1 MPTTAP
7 PSFVDDHCGRER
19 RALRTALADG
29 DIDPAVANAFAAEPR
44 DCYTGAYTIPRRTT
58 PLRRDPEN
66 NPAQWLRDLYSPDTA
81 LELIHGR
88 GPTAPV
94 AAPSLTTM
102 ATVLTLA
109 GIHPG
114 HAVLEIGTGSGYTAA
129 LIRHLTATGPVRSL
143 EPHPDWHTH
152 AAAALAGRAE
162 TVHTTDLTLSHDD
175 GPCVDRIIAWR
186 EPDHIPRGWLD
197 RLTPGGR
204 IVTVYGGAITVLT
217 VDEHGHGHATFH
229 QPAVVTALDA
239 APRLHPHPTWNELAM
254 LPEQVRPDHPGLR
267 LMLRC
272 LLPGVQWTLDR
283 APGRGSHVILTDPA
297 TQSNAI
303 ISCSDPH
310 AHHEQSGPLQLWTR
324 MQRITEHWH
333 TSGRPQP
340 AVFTATFDPARPT
353 VTLTLHRDGQPVD
366 LPEPAPH
373 IDQHRSPGT

>member
-1 MPTTAP
+1 MPTTTP
-7 PSFVDDHCGRER
+7 PSLVDDHCGRER
-19 RALRTALADG
+19 RALRAALAER
-29 DIDPAVANAFAAEPR
+29 DIAQAVLDAFEAEPR
-44 DCYTGAYTIPRRTT
+44 DFYTGDYNIPTRTQ
-58 PLRRDPEN
+58 PLRRDPEDH
-66 NPAQWLRDLYSPDTA
+66 PAQWLRDLYHPDTA
-81 LELIHGR
+81 LELIPCR
-88 GPTAPV
+88 RPASPV

-114 HAVLEIGTGSGYTAA
+114 HAVLEIGTGSGYTAG
-129 LIRHLTATGPVRSL
+129 LIRRLTGTGPVRSL
-143 EPHPDWHTH
+143 DPHPDWHAH
-152 AAAALAGRAE
+152 ATVALAGRAE

-175 GPCVDRIIAWR
+175 GPCVDRIITWR
-186 EPDHIPRGWLD
+186 EPDHIPVGWLA

-204 IVTVYGGAITVLT
+204 IVTVYGGVITVLT

-239 APRLHPHPTWNELAM
+239 APGLHPRPTWDELAM
-254 LPEQVRPDHPGLR
+254 LPVGVRPDHPGLR

-283 APGRGSHVILTDPA
+283 APRRGPHVILADPA
-297 TQSNAI
+297 TQSHAI

-310 AHHEQSGPLQLWTR
+310 GHHEQSGPVELWTHMR
-324 MQRITEHWH
+324 RITGHWH

-340 AVFTATFDPARPT
+340 RVFTATFDPARPT
-353 VTLTLHRDGQPVD
+353 LTLTLHRDGQPVT

-373 IDQHRSPGT
+373 IDQHRSAGT